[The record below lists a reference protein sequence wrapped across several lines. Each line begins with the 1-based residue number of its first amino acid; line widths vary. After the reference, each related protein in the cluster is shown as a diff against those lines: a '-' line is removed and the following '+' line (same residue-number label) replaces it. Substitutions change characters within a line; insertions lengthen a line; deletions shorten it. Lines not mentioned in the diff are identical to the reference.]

1 MWNEFKAFISK
12 GSVIDLAVA
21 FIMAT
26 AFAAVIKGLVDWIIM
41 PPIGMLLGGVDFN
54 GLYINLT
61 NTTYPSAAAAMAANA
76 PGIYY
81 GAWINTIITFL
92 IVALVMFLVVRAYN
106 ATQPQ
111 AAVETKKCPYC
122 LSEIS
127 IGATRCPN
135 CTSQLEATSATL
147 GV

>member
-12 GSVIDLAVA
+12 GNVIDLAVA

-41 PPIGMLLGGVDFN
+41 PPIGLLLGGVDFN
-54 GLYINLT
+54 GLYINLSST
-61 NTTYPSAAAAMAANA
+61 SYPSAAAAMAANA

-81 GAWINTIITFL
+81 GMWINTIITFL
-92 IVALVMFLVVRAYN
+92 IVAFVMFLVVRAYN
-106 ATQPQ
+106 ATQPK

-122 LSEIS
+122 VSEIPL
-127 IGATRCPN
+127 GATRCPN
-135 CTSQLEATSATL
+135 CTSQLEGAPAGT
-147 GV
+147 